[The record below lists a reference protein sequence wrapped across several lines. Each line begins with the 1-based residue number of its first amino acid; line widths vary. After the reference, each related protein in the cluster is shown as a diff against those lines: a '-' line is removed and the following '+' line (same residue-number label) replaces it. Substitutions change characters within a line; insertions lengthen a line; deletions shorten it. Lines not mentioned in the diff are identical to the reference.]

1 MSNYC
6 DHIRA
11 IFNPYKDHVLAI
23 FTIFMLPDAL
33 KAQNF
38 TEESCTANRVQVMYN
53 YGEDIWAIFGPY

>member
-33 KAQNF
+33 KSQNF
-38 TEESCTANRVQVMYN
+38 TKESCKANRVQVMDN
-53 YGEDIWAIFGPY
+53 Y